1 MNQGKLSRIINFREV
16 LALSFGAMIGWGW
29 VVMSG
34 FWVVSAGSVGAVIA
48 FLVGGG
54 IILLVGLTYAELAS
68 AMPVAGGEHV
78 YSKRAMGSTIS
89 FICTWSILFG
99 YVSVISFEA
108 VALPTVLEYLFP
120 NLNHGYLWTILDW
133 DVHFTWVIIGIIGA
147 LLVTLINVFG
157 VKAAAKLQLLVT
169 SMILISGFILFF
181 GAAKNGQLTNIQPLI
196 SNQMSGFLS
205 VLVMVPFMFVGFDV
219 IPQAAQEINI
229 PFKKIGQTI
238 LISIVMA
245 ILWYVLIILAVS
257 LGINQQAI
265 SNSELPAADAA
276 KLLFSSNAM
285 GNLIVVAGIGGLL
298 TSWNAFLI
306 GGSRAIF
313 AMSEMGQLPKFL
325 SDLHPRYNTPYK
337 AILLIGALSMIAPFF
352 GRPALLWL
360 VNAGGLGISLAYIL
374 VTLSFLVLRYREPNM
389 NRPFKV
395 RYWRVVGFVAFF
407 LSLGLARLY
416 FPGSPAA
423 LLWPYEWS
431 IIFIWI
437 ILGLIFSWQSNRIN

>member
-1 MNQGKLSRIINFREV
+1 M
-16 LALSFGAMIGWGW
+16 ALSFGAMIGWGW

-34 FWVVSAGSVGAVIA
+34 FWVMSAGSVGAVIA

-407 LSLGLARLY
+407 Y
-416 FPGSPAA
+416 H
-423 LLWPYEWS
+423 WV
-431 IIFIWI
+431 
-437 ILGLIFSWQSNRIN
+437 

>member
-1 MNQGKLSRIINFREV
+1 M
-16 LALSFGAMIGWGW
+16 ALSFGAMIGWGW

>member
-34 FWVVSAGSVGAVIA
+34 FWVMSAGSVGAVIA

-337 AILLIGALSMIAPFF
+337 AILLIGSLSMIAPFF

>member
-1 MNQGKLSRIINFREV
+1 M
-16 LALSFGAMIGWGW
+16 ALSFGAMIGWGW

-34 FWVVSAGSVGAVIA
+34 FWVMSAGSVGAVIA

-169 SMILISGFILFF
+169 SMILISGFVLFF

-276 KLLFSSNAM
+276 KLLFSSNVM
-285 GNLIVVAGIGGLL
+285 GNLIVLAGIGGLL

>member
-34 FWVVSAGSVGAVIA
+34 FWVMSAGSVGAVIA

>member
-1 MNQGKLSRIINFREV
+1 
-16 LALSFGAMIGWGW
+16 
-29 VVMSG
+29 
-34 FWVVSAGSVGAVIA
+34 
-48 FLVGGG
+48 
-54 IILLVGLTYAELAS
+54 
-68 AMPVAGGEHV
+68 
-78 YSKRAMGSTIS
+78 
-89 FICTWSILFG
+89 
-99 YVSVISFEA
+99 
-108 VALPTVLEYLFP
+108 
-120 NLNHGYLWTILDW
+120 
-133 DVHFTWVIIGIIGA
+133 
-147 LLVTLINVFG
+147 
-157 VKAAAKLQLLVT
+157 
-169 SMILISGFILFF
+169 MILISGFILFF

>member
-1 MNQGKLSRIINFREV
+1 
-16 LALSFGAMIGWGW
+16 MIGWGW

-238 LISIVMA
+238 MISIVMA

>member
-169 SMILISGFILFF
+169 SMILISGFVLFF

-238 LISIVMA
+238 MISIVMA

-276 KLLFSSNAM
+276 KLLFSSNVM
-285 GNLIVVAGIGGLL
+285 GNLIVLAGIGGLL

-337 AILLIGALSMIAPFF
+337 AILLIGSLSMIAPFF

>member
-1 MNQGKLSRIINFREV
+1 M
-16 LALSFGAMIGWGW
+16 ALSFGAMIGWGW

-34 FWVVSAGSVGAVIA
+34 FWVMSAGSIGAVIA

-68 AMPVAGGEHV
+68 AMPVAGGEHG

>member
-238 LISIVMA
+238 MISIVMA

>member
-1 MNQGKLSRIINFREV
+1 
-16 LALSFGAMIGWGW
+16 
-29 VVMSG
+29 
-34 FWVVSAGSVGAVIA
+34 
-48 FLVGGG
+48 
-54 IILLVGLTYAELAS
+54 
-68 AMPVAGGEHV
+68 MPVAGGEHV

>member
-1 MNQGKLSRIINFREV
+1 M
-16 LALSFGAMIGWGW
+16 ALSFGAMIGWGW

-34 FWVVSAGSVGAVIA
+34 FWVMSAGSVGAVIA

-337 AILLIGALSMIAPFF
+337 AILLIGSLSMIAPFF

>member
-1 MNQGKLSRIINFREV
+1 
-16 LALSFGAMIGWGW
+16 
-29 VVMSG
+29 MSG

-407 LSLGLARLY
+407 LSLGLAGLY

>member
-1 MNQGKLSRIINFREV
+1 

>member
-1 MNQGKLSRIINFREV
+1 M
-16 LALSFGAMIGWGW
+16 ALSFGAMIGWGW

-169 SMILISGFILFF
+169 SMILISGFVLFF

-238 LISIVMA
+238 MISIVMA

-276 KLLFSSNAM
+276 KLLFSSNVM
-285 GNLIVVAGIGGLL
+285 GNLIVLAGIGGLL

-337 AILLIGALSMIAPFF
+337 AILLIGSLSMIAPFF

>member
-1 MNQGKLSRIINFREV
+1 

-34 FWVVSAGSVGAVIA
+34 FWVMSAGSVGAVIA

>member
-1 MNQGKLSRIINFREV
+1 MNFREV

-34 FWVVSAGSVGAVIA
+34 FWVMSAGSVGAVIA

>member
-1 MNQGKLSRIINFREV
+1 
-16 LALSFGAMIGWGW
+16 MIGWGW

>member
-1 MNQGKLSRIINFREV
+1 LNQGKLSRIINFREV

>member
-1 MNQGKLSRIINFREV
+1 LNQGKLSRIINFREV

-169 SMILISGFILFF
+169 SMILISGFVLFF

-238 LISIVMA
+238 MISIVMA

-276 KLLFSSNAM
+276 KLLFSSNVM
-285 GNLIVVAGIGGLL
+285 GNLIVLAGIGGLL

-306 GGSRAIF
+306 GGSRAVF

-337 AILLIGALSMIAPFF
+337 AILLIGSLSMIAPFF

>member
-1 MNQGKLSRIINFREV
+1 M
-16 LALSFGAMIGWGW
+16 ALSFGAMIGWGW

-34 FWVVSAGSVGAVIA
+34 FWVMSAGSVGAVIA

>member
-337 AILLIGALSMIAPFF
+337 AILLIGSLSMIAPFF